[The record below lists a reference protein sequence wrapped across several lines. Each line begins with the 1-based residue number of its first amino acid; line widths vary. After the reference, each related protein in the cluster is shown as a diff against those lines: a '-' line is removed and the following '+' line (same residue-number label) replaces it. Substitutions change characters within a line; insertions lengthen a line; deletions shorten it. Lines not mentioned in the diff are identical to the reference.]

1 MEKIEDKTFRSDLFY
16 RLNVFPI
23 TVPPLRERTEDIP
36 LLSRYFIR
44 KYAKEMNRN
53 ITGIP
58 SDTLALMTRL
68 PWPGNIRELENVME
82 RAVILTGADTLNL
95 TPETLLSYTTQN
107 SPLSVQ
113 SPVKVDIPDSPIP
126 QTDENT
132 IICALEETEGK
143 IGGKTGAAA
152 RLGLKRTTLL
162 ARIRRF
168 GINVDN
174 FRKKQD

>member
-1 MEKIEDKTFRSDLFY
+1 
-16 RLNVFPI
+16 
-23 TVPPLRERTEDIP
+23 
-36 LLSRYFIR
+36 
-44 KYAKEMNRN
+44 MNRH

-82 RAVILTGADTLNL
+82 RAVILTSGKTLNL
-95 TPETLLSYTTQN
+95 TPESLLNYTSQN

-113 SPVKVDIPDSPIP
+113 SPVKPDIPATPVP
-126 QTDENT
+126 ETDKDT
-132 IICALEETEGK
+132 IIRALQETEGK

-162 ARIRRF
+162 ARLRRF
-168 GINVDN
+168 GINADD

>member
-1 MEKIEDKTFRSDLFY
+1 M
-16 RLNVFPI
+16 
-23 TVPPLRERTEDIP
+23 PPLRERTEDIP
-36 LLSRYFIR
+36 LLSKYFIR
-44 KYAKEMNRN
+44 KFAKEMNRH

-82 RAVILTGADTLNL
+82 RAVILTSGNTLNL
-95 TPETLLSYTTQN
+95 TPGALLSYTTRKT
-107 SPLSVQ
+107 PLSVQ
-113 SPVKVDIPDSPIP
+113 SSARVDIPDSPIP

-132 IICALEETEGK
+132 IIRALEETEGK
-143 IGGKTGAAA
+143 IGGKNGAAA

-168 GINVDN
+168 GINADD
-174 FRKKQD
+174 FRKRPG

>member
-1 MEKIEDKTFRSDLFY
+1 
-16 RLNVFPI
+16 
-23 TVPPLRERTEDIP
+23 
-36 LLSRYFIR
+36 LSRFFIR
-44 KYAKEMNRN
+44 KFAKEMNRH

-82 RAVILTGADTLNL
+82 RAVILTSGKTLNL
-95 TPETLLSYTTQN
+95 TPESLLNYTSQN

-113 SPVKVDIPDSPIP
+113 SPGRLDIPVSPIP
-126 QTDENT
+126 QTDKDT
-132 IICALEETEGK
+132 IIRALEETEGK
-143 IGGKTGAAA
+143 IGGKTGASA

-162 ARIRRF
+162 ARIKRL
-168 GINVDN
+168 GINVDD